1 MREISL
7 ETSKLTEYE
16 KNGVEQGDA
25 QVSPSRVRLGATTV
39 CQLKCPTCVTATGE
53 LYETMAKGYLRFEN
67 FKRFIDE
74 NTEVREIEL
83 SDFGEIFLNP
93 QLPQIIEYAFE
104 NNVKLSATNGA
115 NLNTVRDSTLE
126 ALVKY
131 EFAHM
136 RCSIDGASQETYKQ
150 YRVRGNFD
158 RVIKNI
164 DTINA
169 YKKQYKSEFPLM
181 TWQFVVFGHNEHE
194 IGKARQMAYDR
205 GMEFET
211 KLNWDETWSPV
222 RDKNMVRIEMG
233 IGAAS
238 RSEFKENNDSSY
250 MDYICHQLWDDPHF
264 NFDGTIWGCCRNYW
278 KGWDGNV
285 FEDGIEGA
293 LSSEQMQ
300 YGRRMLTD
308 GIEPRDDVPCTRCS
322 IYKNMRRE
330 GRTLDRSNARRQRKG
345 SAVPGST

>member
-1 MREISL
+1 MKNNSLAEVEIS
-7 ETSKLTEYE
+7 E
-16 KNGVEQGDA
+16 VEQSDERI
-25 QVSPSRVRLGATTV
+25 SPHRVRLGATTV

-53 LYETMAKGYLRFEN
+53 LYESMAKGFLRFDN
-67 FKRFIDE
+67 FKKFVDE
-74 NTEVREIEL
+74 NVEVKEIEL
-83 SDFGEIFLNP
+83 SDFGELFLNP
-93 QLPQIIEYAFE
+93 HLPKILEYAFE
-104 NNVKLSATNGA
+104 KGVKLSATNGV
-115 NLNTVRDSTLE
+115 NLNTVRESTLE

-136 RCSIDGASQETYKQ
+136 RCSIDGASQESYEQ
-150 YRVRGNFD
+150 YRIRGNFD
-158 RVIKNI
+158 TVIENVDK
-164 DTINA
+164 INV
-169 YKKQYKSEFPLM
+169 YKKKYNSEFPAM

-194 IGKARQMAYDR
+194 IRKARQMAHDR

-211 KLNWDETWSPV
+211 KLNWDENWSPV

-238 RSEFKENNDSSY
+238 RSEFKENNESSY

-285 FEDGIEGA
+285 FEDKIDGA
-293 LSSEQMQ
+293 LNSEQML
-300 YGRRMLTD
+300 YGRKMLTE
-308 GIEPRDDVPCTRCS
+308 GVEPRSDVPCTTCS
-322 IYKNMRRE
+322 IYKNMRKE
-330 GRTLDRSNARRQRKG
+330 GRTLDRSNAARQRKG